1 MRHPSRTNKELL
13 AENVLL
19 KQRIRELETA
29 ESDYKRSQEELWRS
43 ESKYRILFDQA
54 TNGIMIMPLDGTNF
68 IINESFA
75 KLHGYNSPKEMEH
88 LILSDL
94 DTPETAKLALERLRR
109 LIAGESSNFEVEHY
123 HKDGHSIFLE
133 VSCNVVHIDGKPH
146 FLGFHNDITARRQ
159 AEQAQRKSEEL
170 YRTFMD
176 ATPDM
181 AFMKDELFR
190 NVVVNESMTLFF
202 DKPEAEIIGKTDFEL
217 MPQLAAE
224 KCRQTDMEA
233 LVSNSIVISEEIVG
247 KQIFET
253 IKFPVELGRN
263 RTGVGG
269 FIRDITSRK
278 RAEEALERVYSE
290 LEQRIADR
298 TKALQESE
306 SRFRDLVELIPV
318 VVYET
323 DVNYRLTFANHR
335 AVDLF
340 GYSKEELAGLDS
352 VSMII
357 PEDRKRLMENF
368 MRRLKGEEIGTND
381 YIGIKK
387 DGSKFPMLLQSVP
400 IQRNGKLIGARGVV
414 IDITERKQIEDKLQ
428 NTLNF
433 LLTLF
438 NTIPSP
444 IFCKDINGLYVDCN
458 TEFEKYVG
466 IERKDIIG
474 KSVYDMYP
482 KDVADKYNEMD
493 LALFR
498 QPGRQIYEYPII
510 YADGNRHDV
519 VVNKATYENTDGTL
533 AGVVGVMVDITERKQ
548 SEFQREAALKELRE
562 SEAKLR
568 LLFNS
573 GKDYVAVHLMGKD
586 GQPMNFVQVN
596 DAACEKLGYTREEL
610 LNLSPQD
617 IDTADSSGRMLEL
630 IEKLVENKQVL
641 FETEMICKNGHRI
654 PMEVSVN
661 LFQLD
666 DNQATM
672 CVARDITDRKQVEQE
687 LANRLMFQ
695 QTLIDTIPHP
705 IFFKDPAGR
714 FVGCNRAYEREFGIT
729 RDYMI
734 GKTVLDLEYLPI
746 DERQRF
752 QEEDMRVI
760 REVARQSY
768 EMPIVYADGQTHIT
782 LYSVDGFTLADGNPG
797 GLIGMLVDISERK
810 KAEDELV
817 KYREELEQLVA
828 ERTQELRDKT
838 QTLEEVNIA
847 LKVLLQ
853 HREED
858 KKDLEDRF
866 VMNVKNLILPYA
878 EKLKRTHL
886 DERQLAYLGV
896 METNLTDITSS
907 LIKKM
912 HHFNFTPTEIEV
924 ASLIKEGKSTKEIT
938 SVMGIAKSSVDTH
951 RNNIRKKLGIR
962 MEKVNLRSHLQSFN

>member
-68 IINESFA
+68 VINESFA

-94 DTPETAKLALERLRR
+94 DTPETANLKPERLRR
-109 LIAGESSNFEVEHY
+109 LIAGESLNFEVEHY

-159 AEQAQRKSEEL
+159 AEQAQMKSEEL
-170 YRTFMD
+170 YRTFMN

-190 NVVVNESMTLFF
+190 NVVVNESMSLFF
-202 DKPEAEIIGKTDFEL
+202 DKPEAEIIGKSDFEL

-224 KCRQTDMEA
+224 KCRQSDMEA
-233 LVSNSIVISEEIVG
+233 LANNSIVISEEIVG

-278 RAEEALERVYSE
+278 RAEEALERVYAE

-340 GYSKEELAGLDS
+340 GYSKEEIAGLDS

-381 YIGIKK
+381 YVGIRK

-414 IDITERKQIEDKLQ
+414 IDITERKQIEHKLQ

-458 TEFEKYVG
+458 KEFEKYVG

-519 VVNKATYENTDGTL
+519 VVNKATYENTDGTM
-533 AGVVGVMVDITERKQ
+533 AGLVGVMVDITERKGA
-548 SEFQREAALKELRE
+548 E
-562 SEAKLR
+562 
-568 LLFNS
+568 
-573 GKDYVAVHLMGKD
+573 D
-586 GQPMNFVQVN
+586 
-596 DAACEKLGYTREEL
+596 
-610 LNLSPQD
+610 
-617 IDTADSSGRMLEL
+617 
-630 IEKLVENKQVL
+630 
-641 FETEMICKNGHRI
+641 
-654 PMEVSVN
+654 
-661 LFQLD
+661 
-666 DNQATM
+666 
-672 CVARDITDRKQVEQE
+672 E
-687 LANRLMFQ
+687 LANRLIFQ
-695 QTLIDTIPHP
+695 QTLINAIPHP

-714 FVGCNRAYEREFGIT
+714 FVGCNRAYEREFGIM
-729 RDYMI
+729 RDYII

-752 QEEDMRVI
+752 QDEDMMVI
-760 REVARQSY
+760 REAGRQSY

-810 KAEDELV
+810 RIEEELLASKEQYRFLVSNTSDYVARFSLTGELLFASEGIRFMLGYNPQEIIGTPGFDRMHPDDWSIVQEKQKYLSEAALGTDTKVEFRAICKDGSYLWVELGCKTVWNNQTGKMEIIATVRNVNDRKQVEDELA
-817 KYREELEQLVA
+817 KYREGLEQLVA
-828 ERTQELRDKT
+828 ERTHELGKKS

-866 VMNVKNLILPYA
+866 VMNVNNLIIPYA
-878 EKLKRTHL
+878 EKLKRTTL